1 MSSLFSDP
9 PFARGTTLLSGET
22 IEYAPS
28 GVSYSATN
36 DSGKQ
41 YPVAG
46 REIVGQVK
54 CFQDLN
60 PSTKARLS
68 SELVYCIAARYKP
81 TTNTNLTSPAGKGVV
96 LKIGQYL
103 ESASFDENL
112 ATQANINTG
121 ERVGFLDEY
130 LSSSTII
137 RPDDVVW
144 VVFKGPAALKK
155 TAVAINAGVAVSMS
169 ATAGSVMTKT
179 VDSLWTAATNEP
191 SLVALGLCWGDI
203 SDDLATVD
211 FGVNATSTDAF
222 ARVNLWG
229 QNWA

>member
-9 PFARGTTLLSGET
+9 PFARGTTLLAGET
-22 IEYAPS
+22 IEYNLP

-54 CFQDLN
+54 VFQDIN
-60 PSTKARLS
+60 PNTKARLS

-81 TTNTNLTSPAGKGVV
+81 TSTTNLTSPAGKGVV

-103 ESASFDENL
+103 ESASFDQTL
-112 ATQANINTG
+112 ASQANVNTG

-137 RPDDVVW
+137 RPDDIVW
-144 VVFKGPAALKK
+144 VTFKGPASLLK
-155 TAVAINAGVAVSMS
+155 TAVAIDAGAVVSMS
-169 ATAGSVMTKT
+169 ATAGSVMAKT
-179 VDSLWTAATNEP
+179 VDSIWTAATNEP
-191 SLVALGLCWGDI
+191 SLVGLGLCWGDV
-203 SDDLATVD
+203 SNDLATVD
-211 FGVNATSTDAF
+211 FGVNAGAADTF